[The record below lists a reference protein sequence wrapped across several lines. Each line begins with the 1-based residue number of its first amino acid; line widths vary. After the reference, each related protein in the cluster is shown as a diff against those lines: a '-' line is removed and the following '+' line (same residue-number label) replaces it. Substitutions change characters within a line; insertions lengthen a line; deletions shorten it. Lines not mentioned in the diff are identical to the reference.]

1 MEQLTSENLL
11 LLIVFGGLIIVLI
24 AWLIYRNQKD
34 EEEFEENM
42 SDPKRDFHKEHEG
55 EGM

>member
-11 LLIVFGGLIIVLI
+11 LIIIFGGLIIALI

-34 EEEFEENM
+34 EEEFEESMN
-42 SDPKRDFHKEHEG
+42 DPKRDFHKEHEG

>member
-1 MEQLTSENLL
+1 MEQLTSGNLL
-11 LLIVFGGLIIVLI
+11 IIIVIGGLIIALLV
-24 AWLIYRNQKD
+24 WLTYRNQKD

-42 SDPKRDFHKEHEG
+42 NDPKRDFHKEHEG